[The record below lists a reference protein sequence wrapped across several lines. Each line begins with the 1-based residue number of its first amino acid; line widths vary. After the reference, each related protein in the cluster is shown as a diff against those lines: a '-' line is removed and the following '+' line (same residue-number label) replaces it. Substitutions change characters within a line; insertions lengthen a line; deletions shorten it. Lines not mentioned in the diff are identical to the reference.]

1 MKTTLTSSIAS
12 LGLVLLFGTTAVGE
26 DRTKVSLPEA
36 AQATEQDRLSAVSP
50 NAAFARL
57 QAIPAEALT
66 SHEMAA
72 IQGKYF
78 RTTLVIVGS
87 GSWTEGKAMTKS
99 QIADHQA
106 KGGYYRY

>member
-26 DRTKVSLPEA
+26 DRTKVSLPEP
-36 AQATEQDRLSAVSP
+36 AQATEQVRLSAVSP

-72 IQGKYF
+72 IQGKFLYIPWGTT
-78 RTTLVIVGS
+78 RTTGDAI
-87 GSWTEGKAMTKS
+87 K
-99 QIADHQA
+99 IPA
-106 KGGYYRY
+106 KKVLKFR